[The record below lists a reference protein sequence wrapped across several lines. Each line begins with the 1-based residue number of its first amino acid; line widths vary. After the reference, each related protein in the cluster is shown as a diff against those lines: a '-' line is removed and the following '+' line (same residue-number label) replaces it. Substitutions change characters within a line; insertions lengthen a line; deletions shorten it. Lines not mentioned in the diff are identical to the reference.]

1 MFLNP
6 EAPQSDFGDSVY
18 KFSQTVNNLDI
29 FEKMMK
35 NNAYNDYLRKYTQI
49 AAYTL
54 FGFTGF
60 MVIIF
65 MVCVDPKESRNKT
78 LAKGRS
84 IISVARTQKS
94 LREFDNN
101 EILINNI
108 QNDTF
113 DEDSDGSLMDS
124 LNSSEL
130 DNSNFGKLEK
140 VT

>member
-1 MFLNP
+1 
-6 EAPQSDFGDSVY
+6 
-18 KFSQTVNNLDI
+18 
-29 FEKMMK
+29 
-35 NNAYNDYLRKYTQI
+35 
-49 AAYTL
+49 
-54 FGFTGF
+54 
-60 MVIIF
+60 